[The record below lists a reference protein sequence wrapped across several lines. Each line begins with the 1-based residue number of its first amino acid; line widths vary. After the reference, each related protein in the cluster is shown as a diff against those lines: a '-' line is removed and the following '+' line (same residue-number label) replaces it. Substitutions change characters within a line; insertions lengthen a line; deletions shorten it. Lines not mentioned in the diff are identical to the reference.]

1 MITIDCP
8 ICDEPLRLEGAEAS
22 VRCDGCRV
30 ELEFA
35 PDDAAHDVA
44 RAA

>member
-1 MITIDCP
+1 MITIECP

-22 VRCDGCRV
+22 VHCDGCRA

-35 PDDAAHDVA
+35 PDETRIEVA